1 MSQSHPERSLGHA
14 YRHIPDATILHE
26 DACRNRSP
34 NSFSL
39 REKGRKNFR

>member
-1 MSQSHPERSLGHA
+1 MSQSHPKSSLGYA
-14 YRHIPDATILHE
+14 NRRIPDATILHE

-39 REKGRKNFR
+39 REKVRKNFR